1 MHIMHIMTFLFHLQ
15 VTMIVWSYSNL
26 QLIICPVWWG
36 PGRNLVLQQWT
47 CSQGLYTRCFG
58 FRLQAFF
65 ENSIKKICRNMQENM
80 KISMLEYA
88 EICSIFKICQLHI
101 TAYYAYSAYWQ
112 YAEYAQYRQCTI
124 ILHIIWHIGAYYC
137 IFVDRLFAYLFAYSA
152 YFAYRQ
158 YAEYALYR
166 HWTIILHII
175 WHIDAYY
182 CIFIDIFLHIY
193 MHILHILHIAICR
206 ICTI

>member
-58 FRLQAFF
+58 FRLRAFF

-88 EICSIFKICQLHI
+88 EICSICKICQLHI
-101 TAYYAYSAYWQ
+101 TAYSAYSAYSNMQ
-112 YAEYAQYRQCTI
+112 NMHYIDSELLFCI
-124 ILHIIWHIGAYYC
+124 LFGILLHIT
-137 IFVDRLFAYLFAYSA
+137 AYSLT
-152 YFAYRQ
+152 Y
-158 YAEYALYR
+158 L
-166 HWTIILHII
+166 
-175 WHIDAYY
+175 
-182 CIFIDIFLHIY
+182 CIFICIFCIFC
-193 MHILHILHIAICR
+193 I
-206 ICTI
+206 